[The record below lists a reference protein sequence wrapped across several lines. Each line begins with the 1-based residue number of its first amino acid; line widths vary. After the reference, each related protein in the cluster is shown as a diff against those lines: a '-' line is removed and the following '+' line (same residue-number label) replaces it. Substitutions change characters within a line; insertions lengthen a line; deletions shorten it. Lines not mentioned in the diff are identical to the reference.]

1 MEVDDPMGTTTL
13 TMMITRC
20 PIHSIPCDPSTL
32 PARLSWLTLTARA
45 PRAGA
50 GKPRPETHNN
60 SHTHTAA
67 YQSSPNVVA
76 IPATNADH
84 D

>member
-1 MEVDDPMGTTTL
+1 MRPLDP
-13 TMMITRC
+13 TR
-20 PIHSIPCDPSTL
+20 PL
-32 PARLSWLTLTARA
+32 VLAELTARA

-50 GKPRPETHNN
+50 GKPRPESHNN

-67 YQSSPNVVA
+67 YQSSPNVGS
-76 IPATNADH
+76 IPVTNADH